1 MIIIIIKI
9 ILFVFLLALLGFFN
23 GAETALTSLSNAYL
37 RRAKEKQIKNYSYI
51 IFWETH
57 SDEVMTTMMIG
68 MNLSLVG
75 MGIIASS
82 LAVDAAQNC
91 ETSGKYLAFIFPAG
105 SIILALIFG
114 NIFPKTFARYNSEK
128 TAAAVLPAAVKISK
142 ALDFANGFLSGI
154 SNGILKILFKK
165 KETQSVKADEIDFL
179 LSNENTSP
187 LPDDSREMVSNIM
200 DFSERRISQV
210 MVPRSE
216 IFAVN
221 LEDGK
226 DNIIKRIIDT
236 EFSRVPVYR
245 GNLNNIVGI
254 IYGKDIAVAWRSSDI
269 IVIEDLIRPV
279 HYVPEN
285 AKVSKMLKEF
295 KTGHHHIAIVVD
307 EFGSTI
313 GIASI
318 EDLIEEIVGEVWDEY
333 DESDMN
339 EKTVVT
345 LGDGSY
351 LIQASESVSNLNDK
365 LSLDIPEDDYAT
377 VNGWVLDIF
386 GSIPKT
392 GEKNKW
398 KNFEI
403 EIQDADVKQ
412 INRIIL
418 RKTKDRADK
427 E

>member
-1 MIIIIIKI
+1 MTIIILKI
-9 ILFVFLLALLGFFN
+9 IIFTVLLGILGFFN
-23 GAETALTSLSNAYL
+23 GSETAITSLSSAFL
-37 RRAKEKQIKNYSYI
+37 RRAKEKQLKNSSSIY
-51 IFWETH
+51 FWESH
-57 SDEVMTTMMIG
+57 ADEIMTTMMIG
-68 MNLSLVG
+68 MNLSIIG
-75 MGIIASS
+75 MGVVASS
-82 LAVDAAQNC
+82 LAID
-91 ETSGKYLAFIFPAG
+91 FIRIYGFSVQLSVFMFPAV
-105 SIILALIFG
+105 SIVLALIFG

-128 TAAAVLPAAVKISK
+128 MGLAVLPVIVKVSRILRLLNK
-142 ALDFANGFLSGI
+142 LLSGI
-154 SNGILKILFKK
+154 SNKVVKLFSKK

-187 LPDDSREMVSNIM
+187 LSDDSRELVSNIM

-210 MVPRSE
+210 MVPRQE

-221 LEDGK
+221 IEDGK
-226 DNIIKRIIDT
+226 ESIIKQIIDT
-236 EFSRVPVYR
+236 EYSRVPIYN
-245 GNLNNIVGI
+245 GSLNDIIGI
-254 IYGKDIAVAWRSSDI
+254 IYSKDLAVAWRSSDI
-269 IVIEDLIRPV
+269 IAIEDLIRPV

-318 EDLIEEIVGEVWDEY
+318 EDLIEEIIGEVWDEY

-339 EKTVVT
+339 EKTVVP
-345 LGDGSY
+345 LRDGSY
-351 LIQASESVSNLNDK
+351 LIQAAEAISDLNDK
-365 LSLDIPEDDYAT
+365 LNLDIPDEDYTT
-377 VNGWVLDIF
+377 VNGWVLEIF

-392 GEKNKW
+392 GEKTRW
-398 KNFEI
+398 GNFEI

-418 RKTKDRADK
+418 RQIKSKN
-427 E
+427 

>member
-1 MIIIIIKI
+1 MMIIIFKT
-9 ILFVFLLALLGFFN
+9 ILFIFLLAMLGFFN
-23 GAETALTSLSNAYL
+23 GSETAITSLSGAYL
-37 RRAKEKQIKNYSYI
+37 RRAKEKQVRNFSYI
-51 IFWETH
+51 TFWETH
-57 SDEVMTTMMIG
+57 SDEIMTTMMIG

-75 MGIIASS
+75 MGVVVASM
-82 LAVDAAQNC
+82 AVDVMELYDIEGRAL
-91 ETSGKYLAFIFPAG
+91 SIIFPAV
-105 SIILALIFG
+105 SIMLALIFG

-128 TAAAVLPAAVKISK
+128 VGLAVLPAVVKISK
-142 ALDFANGFLSGI
+142 ALRVFNRLLSGI
-154 SNGILKILFKK
+154 SNRILKILFKK

-200 DFSERRISQV
+200 DFADRRISQV

-226 DNIIKRIIDT
+226 DKIIKQIIDT
-236 EFSRVPVYR
+236 EFSRVPVYK
-245 GNLNNIVGI
+245 GSLNDIVGI
-254 IYGKDIAVAWRSSDI
+254 IYSKDIAVAWRSSDI
-269 IVIEDLIRPV
+269 IIVEDLIRPV

-339 EKTVVT
+339 EKTVVN
-345 LGDGSY
+345 LRDGSY
-351 LIQASESVSNLNDK
+351 LVQASESIANLNDE
-365 LSLDIPEDDYAT
+365 LDLDIPEDDYST
-377 VNGWVLDIF
+377 VNGWVLEIF
-386 GSIPKT
+386 GSIPKN
-392 GEKNKW
+392 GEKARW

-403 EIQDADVKQ
+403 EIQDADQKQ

-418 RKTKDRADK
+418 RQIKINK
-427 E
+427 